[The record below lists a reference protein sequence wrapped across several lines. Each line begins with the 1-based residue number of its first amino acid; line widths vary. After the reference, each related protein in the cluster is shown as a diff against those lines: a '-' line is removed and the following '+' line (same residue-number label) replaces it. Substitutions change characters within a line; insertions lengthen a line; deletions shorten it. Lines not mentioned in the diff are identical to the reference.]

1 MKYAEVLKLVGILN
15 EETEKSYADALYSR
29 IFKKAAQEHTDGNNN
44 AYIALNTLRA
54 SLDDKKYINS
64 ESKEEFN
71 NAKEFANAVCNYYA
85 TKYPENY
92 KLYSIHIKNAAIDR
106 YNRH

>member
-1 MKYAEVLKLVGILN
+1 M
-15 EETEKSYADALYSR
+15 T
-29 IFKKAAQEHTDGNNN
+29 
-44 AYIALNTLRA
+44 
-54 SLDDKKYINS
+54 KKYINS

-71 NAKEFANAVCNYYA
+71 NAVCNYYA